1 MSAQVNHLTNEDG
14 KLKKVPFVD
23 TPRDP
28 SEPIKISVRSK
39 YSELLVLMNNQM
51 KENARMHSSIV
62 WFKAMSVWSFV
73 LSFALVLGL
82 TILK

>member
-1 MSAQVNHLTNEDG
+1 MNTQVNHLTNDDG

-28 SEPIKISVRSK
+28 SEPIKISAVQ

-62 WFKAMSVWSFV
+62 WFKAMSVWSLV
-73 LSFALVLGL
+73 ISIALVIGL
-82 TILK
+82 SLFK